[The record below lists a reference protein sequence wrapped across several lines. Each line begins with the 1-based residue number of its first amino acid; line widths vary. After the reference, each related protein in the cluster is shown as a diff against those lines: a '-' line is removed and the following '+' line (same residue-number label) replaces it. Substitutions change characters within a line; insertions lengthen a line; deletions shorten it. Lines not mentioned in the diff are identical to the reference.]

1 VSQDGE
7 EEIVVRGHRLS
18 ELVGRISFAEAM
30 FLMLQGRLPAP
41 GQARVLDALL
51 VASIEHGIAPPSM
64 ISRCFA
70 SYGTSIQAAVGSG
83 IAAFGD
89 RMGGL
94 GEQLARLMADR
105 LASLGG
111 PTAIGEDQLRVA
123 ARAIVDGARQGGG
136 RVPGYGIPLHGA
148 DPRTPRLLAV
158 AREHCAYGAY
168 CRLAELIAAELAAA
182 RGGKAVPMNLDGVG
196 AALALDLGF
205 DWRATRL
212 FLLTARSVSMGAHF
226 LEEQAQDTTWRHLRA
241 DQVTYVGAPSRSS
254 DRATLATVWQLPHNC
269 RADRP

>member
-1 VSQDGE
+1 MSTRDMTQWETAICKVVSRDGE

-18 ELVGRISFAEAM
+18 ELVGSATFAETM
-30 FLMLQGRLPAP
+30 FLMLQGRMPTP

-94 GEQLARLMADR
+94 GEQLARLMAEHLGPLGDPSALGEER
-105 LASLGG
+105 LHV
-111 PTAIGEDQLRVA
+111 VA
-123 ARAIVDGARQGGG
+123 RTIVDGARREGS
-136 RVPGYGIPLHGA
+136 RIPGYGIPLHGA
-148 DPRTPRLLAV
+148 DPRAPRLLAV
-158 AREHCAYGAY
+158 AREHGSHGAY
-168 CRLAELIAAELAAA
+168 CRLAELIEAELAVT
-182 RGGKAVPMNLDGVG
+182 RGGKAVPMNLDDVG
-196 AALALDLGF
+196 AAITLDLGF

-241 DQVTYVGAPSRSS
+241 SQITYTGVEPEQR
-254 DRATLATVWQLPHNC
+254 
-269 RADRP
+269 

>member
-1 VSQDGE
+1 MTTRDMTEWETAICKVVSKDGE

-30 FLMLQGRLPAP
+30 FLMLQGRLPTP

-94 GEQLARLMADR
+94 GEQLAQLMAGQ
-105 LASLGG
+105 LAPQLAQLRA
-111 PTAIGEDQLRVA
+111 PATIGEEELRAA

-148 DPRTPRLLAV
+148 DPRAPKLLAV
-158 AREHCAYGAY
+158 AREHGVFGAY
-168 CRLAELIAAELAAA
+168 CRLAELIEAELAAA

-196 AALALDLGF
+196 AAIALDLGF

-241 DQVTYVGAPSRSS
+241 DQITYVGAEP
-254 DRATLATVWQLPHNC
+254 DR
-269 RADRP
+269 R

>member
-1 VSQDGE
+1 MSTRDMTRWETAICKVVSSDGE
-7 EEIVVRGHRLS
+7 EEIVVRGHRMS
-18 ELVGRISFAEAM
+18 EMIGRLSFAETT
-30 FLMLQGRLPAP
+30 FLMLQGRLPNP

-70 SYGTSIQAAVGSG
+70 SYGTSIQAAVGAG

-94 GEQLARLMADR
+94 GEQLARLMAEQLVPLGDPAAIVEER
-105 LASLGG
+105 LHG
-111 PTAIGEDQLRVA
+111 A
-123 ARAIVDGARQGGG
+123 ARAIVAAARRDGG

-148 DPRTPRLLAV
+148 DPRAPRLLAV
-158 AREHCAYGAY
+158 AREQGTFGAYG
-168 CRLAELIAAELAAA
+168 RLAELIEAELAAA
-182 RGGKAVPMNLDGVG
+182 RGGKPVPMNLDGVS
-196 AALALDLGF
+196 AAIALDLGF

-226 LEEQAQDTTWRHLRA
+226 LEEQAQDTTWRHLPA
-241 DQVTYVGAPSRSS
+241 DQITYVGPDPER
-254 DRATLATVWQLPHNC
+254 R
-269 RADRP
+269 